1 MSGEESEIPVNT
13 GELTQINQSGNEHFS
28 VMHTNQREESNLG
41 RRANMIR
48 QLFKGLQDDEFPDA
62 FWYDAYSE
70 KGGQYFCILNNDT
83 SKLNVL
89 ELVCTKGS
97 KIEDDKIALKFRNLL
112 RNFRFYEIGLLRG
125 FFNLNENESKWMFF
139 KCQCPFHSKSTE
151 KEIQEVI
158 ALQTEKRK
166 MQTKKRKAEIEMQKV
181 IAPAAAAAAAV
192 DPPQSANVTQAQ
204 LAVAAALPLATPEVD
219 EWVACD
225 ANCKNG
231 CGDGP
236 AEPGEWF
243 ICREVG
249 LRSAPEGYW
258 RCPTCNGDVA
268 AEKRKMQK
276 VIKNPKVPTYSRI
289 KDTTD
294 SKGVNGN
301 SESKSV
307 TSVYK
312 AQGQPWSSLFK
323 VPKP

>member
-1 MSGEESEIPVNT
+1 MERTKRQRKPSRRLEEFEGGSTDYGDGEFALAMALSES
-13 GELTQINQSGNEHFS
+13 SSF
-28 VMHTNQREESNLG
+28 
-41 RRANMIR
+41 
-48 QLFKGLQDDEFPDA
+48 
-62 FWYDAYSE
+62 
-70 KGGQYFCILNNDT
+70 
-83 SKLNVL
+83 
-89 ELVCTKGS
+89 
-97 KIEDDKIALKFRNLL
+97 
-112 RNFRFYEIGLLRG
+112 
-125 FFNLNENESKWMFF
+125 
-139 KCQCPFHSKSTE
+139 
-151 KEIQEVI
+151 
-158 ALQTEKRK
+158 
-166 MQTKKRKAEIEMQKV
+166 
-181 IAPAAAAAAAV
+181 APAAAAV